1 MTEQLLAE
9 ERLSH
14 SVLKKGVVALPDSSV
29 PKLSGKMDIKLL
41 QTDSFLED
49 TLTDT
54 MVNAS
59 ELTKREIQILT
70 LIVAGK
76 SNKQVAGLLCR
87 SQRTV
92 EYHRSRLMGKLKV
105 SNAVDLVKRA
115 IAMGIV

>member
-1 MTEQLLAE
+1 MSEQLLTE
-9 ERLSH
+9 ERLSL
-14 SVLKKGVVALPDSSV
+14 SGLKNGAVAFPARSV
-29 PKLSGKMDIKLL
+29 PKLTGKMDMKLS

-54 MVNAS
+54 AVIAS